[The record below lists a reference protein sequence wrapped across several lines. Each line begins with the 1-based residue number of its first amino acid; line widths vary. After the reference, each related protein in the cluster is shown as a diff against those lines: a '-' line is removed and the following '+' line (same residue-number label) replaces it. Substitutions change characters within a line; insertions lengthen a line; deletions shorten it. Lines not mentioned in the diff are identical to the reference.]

1 MIPTRRLERPDAGWT
16 FVESIIVIA
25 IIIILS
31 GTVSF
36 SAVRYIE
43 QARVAS
49 TRAQIAA
56 LELSLHSYYLD
67 TGVYPTEAQGLAALW
82 EKPTLAP
89 MPDRWNGPYLDRP
102 LGVDA
107 WGSAFV
113 YRRPGPGGLAFEVVS
128 YGSDGMPGGSGSDAD
143 ISSAG
148 R

>member
-1 MIPTRRLERPDAGWT
+1 MRTLARLDRTDSGWT

-36 SAVRYIE
+36 SAVRYLE
-43 QARVAS
+43 QARTAS
-49 TRAQIAA
+49 ARAQI
-56 LELSLHSYYLD
+56 
-67 TGVYPTEAQGLAALW
+67 AALW

-89 MPDRWNGPYLDRP
+89 TPDRWNGPYLGRP
-102 LGVDA
+102 LGVDP

-113 YRRPGPGGLAFEVVS
+113 YRRPGPAGLAFEVVS
-128 YGSDGMPGGSGSDAD
+128 YGADGTPGGSGRDAD

>member
-1 MIPTRRLERPDAGWT
+1 MRLPGGLDQSDSGWT

-36 SAVRYIE
+36 SAVRYLE
-43 QARVAS
+43 QARIAS

-56 LELSLHSYYLD
+56 IELSLHSYYLD
-67 TGVYPTEAQGLAALW
+67 TGAYPTAAQGLDALW
-82 EKPTLAP
+82 EKPTLEPTPAG
-89 MPDRWNGPYLDRP
+89 WNGPYLDRP
-102 LGVDA
+102 LGADA

-128 YGSDGMPGGSGSDAD
+128 YGADGMPGGSGRDAD

>member
-1 MIPTRRLERPDAGWT
+1 MRTLARLDRTDSGWT

-36 SAVRYIE
+36 SAVRYLE
-43 QARVAS
+43 QARTAS
-49 TRAQIAA
+49 ARAQIAA

-67 TGVYPTEAQGLAALW
+67 TGAYPTEAQGLAALW

-89 MPDRWNGPYLDRP
+89 TPDRWNGPYLGRP
-102 LGVDA
+102 LGVDP

-113 YRRPGPGGLAFEVVS
+113 YRRPGPAGLAFEVVS
-128 YGSDGMPGGSGSDAD
+128 YGADGTPGGSGRDAD